1 MAQLKS
7 RRPQAQA
14 VYQTLP
20 VGDMTGG
27 VDIRQSPTL
36 LDPRRSVVCRN
47 FSLAEPGALRV
58 RAGYAGFSSVL
69 STKLSQGAQRVY
81 LGSTQGTLVAVDG
94 SIYQLRDNAQWNS
107 TAVASGFSTAN
118 QIFFPFDRT
127 MVAAFDGSTTPKK
140 STDLV
145 TWTRMGIA
153 PGLVKSTASTIANS
167 SAALSASEFAFV
179 YTYKDRGLGFE
190 SDPTTAASTIT
201 LTSTGFA
208 VNLQV
213 PNSTDPQVDAIV
225 VYARNKTAG
234 ETVYR
239 KASSGAQSGGA
250 SSTFVIESSNWSAN
264 DEAPSTHGVPPVV
277 SFGVVWKNR
286 WWAKSA
292 ANPTRLHFSEIFQ
305 PQGWPALYYID
316 LPFTNGES
324 INAIVPQGDT
334 LLVLGESQ
342 IFLVI
347 GQTSLDFE
355 VRPSLGA
362 QSGALGPRA
371 VTAIESGVVHASAEG
386 VFIFDGA
393 QDRLLSYDITPG
405 WRDMV
410 DNTASTTLENTP
422 LVFDWRQ
429 KELRIAVSRCYPTAA
444 QGEWVLDLNRTREQ
458 NTPAWSQTD
467 RGIRQYIFWDGDETV
482 AGNRGKL
489 QSVNSTA
496 VKVMTE
502 SVGTTAD
509 GGNMT
514 AEYDGPTMTA
524 GLHRAR
530 FTDLHVE
537 YEPHAGSF
545 TAETLVDVVSQ
556 GQISLSIGSGVAT
569 YGSGVYGTSL
579 YGGSGRRKA
588 YTPLPLG
595 AEGRTVQQKF
605 VYTGQED
612 FALYTYAIG
621 MVPETNPLQ
630 VSQ

>member
-153 PGLVKSTASTIANS
+153 PGLVKSTASTLANS
-167 SAALSASEFAFV
+167 SATLSTSEFAFV

-190 SDPTTAASTIT
+190 SDPTTAVSTVT
-201 LTSTGFA
+201 LVSTGNA
-208 VNLQV
+208 INLQV

-429 KELRIAVSRCYPTAA
+429 KELRIAVSRCYPTASP
-444 QGEWVLDLNRTREQ
+444 GEWVLDLNRTREQ

-467 RGIRQYIFWDGDETV
+467 RGIRQYIFWDGDEPV

-502 SVGTTAD
+502 SVGTSAD
-509 GGNMT
+509 GSDMT

-556 GQISLSIGSGVAT
+556 GQISLGIGSGVAT

-579 YGGSGRRKA
+579 YGGAGRRKA

-595 AEGRTVQQKF
+595 SEGRTVQQKF